1 MKLSDSGK
9 YLIDEL
15 QETLVGKAADWPNG
29 VPSGSEMPTHKRTKS
44 KIPSGHA
51 MISPSNQTEVN
62 EKRHVE
68 GQAMKLSDSGKYL
81 IDELQETLV
90 GKAADWPNGVPS
102 VNETICSIRGYFQMT
117 IWFWL

>member
-29 VPSGSEMPTHKRTKS
+29 

-51 MISPSNQTEVN
+51 KISPSNQIEVN

-68 GQAMKLSDSGKYL
+68 
-81 IDELQETLV
+81 
-90 GKAADWPNGVPS
+90 
-102 VNETICSIRGYFQMT
+102 CR
-117 IWFWL
+117 